1 MHFKILSTAPCLS
14 ATGGRSDRSADRS
27 CRQQPPVYTAPPTA
41 PSVRPGSYLTAALS
55 CHCGWCTAARSDPPC
70 SSSPG
75 PAEPSPSQSSAD
87 SRVVRS
93 SEATCEARVC
103 VACEAVLRPPTKLSD
118 SQTGGREEGGRKGR
132 SSDRQAG
139 SKGGPESDRQS
150 SGGISCESVRDT
162 KK

>member
-1 MHFKILSTAPCLS
+1 M
-14 ATGGRSDRSADRS
+14 
-27 CRQQPPVYTAPPTA
+27 
-41 PSVRPGSYLTAALS
+41 
-55 CHCGWCTAARSDPPC
+55 
-70 SSSPG
+70 
-75 PAEPSPSQSSAD
+75 
-87 SRVVRS
+87 
-93 SEATCEARVC
+93 
-103 VACEAVLRPPTKLSD
+103 ACEAVLRPPTKLSD